1 MLSAAVLAAGESKRM
16 EGHLKPLLPYEGRTF
31 LETLVGRLAETG
43 VEEVVVVLGAR
54 HGEILERV
62 SLGEARVAI
71 NEEWRKGQLSSL
83 LTALARISPRAEGLM
98 FTLADH
104 PLVLPGT
111 YRALIEVWTEDPSRI
126 VIPSFEGRKGHPAVF
141 PSSLF
146 EELKRND
153 LPGGARDLIYRH
165 ADIVTYVPVGDPGV
179 VRDIDTPGD
188 YRDLIGELP

>member
-16 EGHLKPLLPYEGRTF
+16 EGYLKPLLPYEGRTF
-31 LETLVGRLAETG
+31 LETLVGRLEKTD
-43 VEEVVVVLGAR
+43 VDEVVVVLGAR

-62 SLGEARVAI
+62 SLGGARVVV

-83 LTALARISPRAEGLM
+83 RTALARISPRAEGLL

-104 PLVLPGT
+104 PLVLPET
-111 YRALIEVWTEDPSRI
+111 YRALVEVWTGDTTRV

-146 EELKRND
+146 EELNKND

-165 ADIVTYVPVGDPGV
+165 TDIVTYVPVGDPGV

-188 YRDLIGELP
+188 YRDLIGDLP